1 MHLELPPMRNVVCS
15 PQCTSW
21 VTSAP
26 SGATYRRVS
35 RKLWTD
41 VRIFHCRPGHGEM
54 LGHYFRRSDNLAL
67 DISLDIPFN
76 IPGEQFFEF
85 WGIILKI
92 WSVADRWR
100 RLCIITTADNFSH
113 IQNNVGSKMAPGMES
128 LQLRIGESESAALGR
143 PALSFR
149 SMNALKSLVLHGVTL
164 VDAEVSSF
172 IDHLEHLDLFLTPSA
187 IVTQLAEHFDA
198 ASQDARAI
206 PRLRHLSLRATVPQL
221 HTAPAGALFKSY
233 ISSLTTLSLGN
244 FGQWDDNFQSLCN
257 VLDTPVLEEL
267 RITDLSGAAWL
278 YFTAALS
285 AQSLIFPALRSL
297 QLSFIDD
304 CRMHAH
310 LAIAFPSLEHLT
322 LLHVASR
329 TFFSALSAP
338 EPPTVWPHLRSLA
351 LDNADYRAL
360 RRLVEARI
368 MLGCP
373 LVSLEV
379 DTPPFIDAGSLRWV
393 QNHVGTLKRNVPMV

>member
-1 MHLELPPMRNVVCS
+1 
-15 PQCTSW
+15 
-21 VTSAP
+21 
-26 SGATYRRVS
+26 
-35 RKLWTD
+35 
-41 VRIFHCRPGHGEM
+41 
-54 LGHYFRRSDNLAL
+54 
-67 DISLDIPFN
+67 
-76 IPGEQFFEF
+76 
-85 WGIILKI
+85 
-92 WSVADRWR
+92 
-100 RLCIITTADNFSH
+100 
-113 IQNNVGSKMAPGMES
+113 MAPGMES
-128 LQLRIGESESAALGR
+128 LQLRISESESAALGR

-206 PRLRHLSLRATVPQL
+206 PPSPPSFSPRHLPL
-221 HTAPAGALFKSY
+221 H
-233 ISSLTTLSLGN
+233 
-244 FGQWDDNFQSLCN
+244 

-310 LAIAFPSLEHLT
+310 LAIALPSLEHPHSST
-322 LLHVASR
+322 RRVPDVLLGAIGTRAADGVAAS
-329 TFFSALSAP
+329 P
-338 EPPTVWPHLRSLA
+338 QPC
-351 LDNADYRAL
+351 
-360 RRLVEARI
+360 AR
-368 MLGCP
+368 
-373 LVSLEV
+373 
-379 DTPPFIDAGSLRWV
+379 
-393 QNHVGTLKRNVPMV
+393 